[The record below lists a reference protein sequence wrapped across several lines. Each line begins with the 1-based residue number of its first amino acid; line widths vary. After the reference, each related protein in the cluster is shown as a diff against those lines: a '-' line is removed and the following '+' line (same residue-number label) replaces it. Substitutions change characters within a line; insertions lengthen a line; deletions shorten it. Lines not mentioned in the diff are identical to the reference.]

1 MVTKDEDPY
10 SLHNYHNVLALINW
24 SYSGLAYILYLFDN
38 MENLIYKETLK
49 ILRKRRMH
57 LANKVKRLS
66 VSENKIKTL
75 KQNED
80 TDQKKK
86 FTLYF

>member
-1 MVTKDEDPY
+1 
-10 SLHNYHNVLALINW
+10 
-24 SYSGLAYILYLFDN
+24 
-38 MENLIYKETLK
+38 
-49 ILRKRRMH
+49 MH
-57 LANKVKRLS
+57 LENKVKRLS

-86 FTLYF
+86 FTLRSNI